1 LQRQTQSKK
10 ASTSTHQTQTQSN
23 LMTYQNLLEILQ
35 TLTLEQL
42 KMDVS
47 IYDIGDDEFYPM
59 NGFHF
64 SNETTQVLDPE
75 HPYLSF

>member
-10 ASTSTHQTQTQSN
+10 TDTSTHQTQTQNN

-35 TLTLEQL
+35 TLTIEQL

-47 IYDIGDDEFYPM
+47 IYDIGNDEFCPM

-64 SNETTQVLDPE
+64 TDNTVDVLDPE
-75 HPYLSF
+75 HPYISF

>member
-1 LQRQTQSKK
+1 MQGETQSKK
-10 ASTSTHQTQTQSN
+10 TSIATHQTQTQSN

-42 KMDVS
+42 KSDVS
-47 IYDIGDDEFYPM
+47 IYDIANDEFYPM
-59 NGFHF
+59 NRFHLTD
-64 SNETTQVLDPE
+64 ETVDVLDPE

>member
-1 LQRQTQSKK
+1 MQGETQSKK
-10 ASTSTHQTQTQSN
+10 TSIAAHQTQTQSN

-35 TLTLEQL
+35 TLTLDQL

-64 SNETTQVLDPE
+64 ADKTVDVLDSD
-75 HPYLSF
+75 HPYVSF

>member
-1 LQRQTQSKK
+1 LQGETQSKK

-47 IYDIGDDEFYPM
+47 IYDIANDEFYPM
-59 NGFHF
+59 NSFHF
-64 SNETTQVLDPE
+64 SDNTTQVLDTD
-75 HPYLSF
+75 HPYVSF

>member
-1 LQRQTQSKK
+1 
-10 ASTSTHQTQTQSN
+10 
-23 LMTYQNLLEILQ
+23 MTYQNLLEILQ

-59 NGFHF
+59 EGFHF
-64 SNETTQVLDPE
+64 TGDTTDVLDPE

>member
-1 LQRQTQSKK
+1 
-10 ASTSTHQTQTQSN
+10 
-23 LMTYQNLLEILQ
+23 MTYQNLLEILQ

-59 NGFHF
+59 NSFHF
-64 SNETTQVLDPE
+64 TGDTCDVLDPE
-75 HPYLSF
+75 HPYISF

>member
-1 LQRQTQSKK
+1 MQGETQSKK
-10 ASTSTHQTQTQSN
+10 TSIATHQTQTQSN

-42 KMDVS
+42 KSDVS
-47 IYDIGDDEFYPM
+47 IYDIANDEFYPM
-59 NGFHF
+59 NSFHLTD
-64 SNETTQVLDPE
+64 ETVDVLDPE

>member
-1 LQRQTQSKK
+1 
-10 ASTSTHQTQTQSN
+10 
-23 LMTYQNLLEILQ
+23 MTYKNLLEILQ

-42 KMDVS
+42 KMDVT

-64 SNETTQVLDPE
+64 SDKTVDVLDPE

>member
-1 LQRQTQSKK
+1 
-10 ASTSTHQTQTQSN
+10 
-23 LMTYQNLLEILQ
+23 MTYQNLLEILQ

-42 KMDVS
+42 KM
-47 IYDIGDDEFYPM
+47 

-64 SNETTQVLDPE
+64 TDKTVDVLDPE

>member
-1 LQRQTQSKK
+1 
-10 ASTSTHQTQTQSN
+10 
-23 LMTYQNLLEILQ
+23 MTYQNLLEILQ

-47 IYDIGDDEFYPM
+47 IYDFGDDKFYPM

-64 SNETTQVLDPE
+64 TDKTFAVLDPE
-75 HPYLSF
+75 PPYISF

>member
-1 LQRQTQSKK
+1 VQSTTKKTQ
-10 ASTSTHQTQTQSN
+10 ASTSITQTQTQSN

-64 SNETTQVLDPE
+64 TDKTVDVLDPE
-75 HPYLSF
+75 HPYISF

>member
-1 LQRQTQSKK
+1 MQGETQSKK

-47 IYDIGDDEFYPM
+47 IYDIANDEFYSM
-59 NGFHF
+59 NSFHF
-64 SNETTQVLDPE
+64 ADKTVDVLDTD
-75 HPYLSF
+75 HPYVSF

>member
-1 LQRQTQSKK
+1 
-10 ASTSTHQTQTQSN
+10 
-23 LMTYQNLLEILQ
+23 MTYQNLLEILQ

-42 KMDVS
+42 KMDVA
-47 IYDIGDDEFYPM
+47 IYDIGNDEFCPM

-75 HPYLSF
+75 HPYISF

>member
-1 LQRQTQSKK
+1 
-10 ASTSTHQTQTQSN
+10 
-23 LMTYQNLLEILQ
+23 MTYQNLLEILQ

-47 IYDIGDDEFYPM
+47 IYDIGNDEFCPM

-64 SNETTQVLDPE
+64 SDNTTQVLDPE
-75 HPYLSF
+75 HPYISF

>member
-1 LQRQTQSKK
+1 
-10 ASTSTHQTQTQSN
+10 
-23 LMTYQNLLEILQ
+23 MTYQNLLEILK

-64 SNETTQVLDPE
+64 TGDTCDVLDPE
-75 HPYLSF
+75 HPYVSF

>member
-1 LQRQTQSKK
+1 
-10 ASTSTHQTQTQSN
+10 
-23 LMTYQNLLEILQ
+23 MTYQNLLEILQ

-47 IYDIGDDEFYPM
+47 IYDIGNDEFCPM

-64 SNETTQVLDPE
+64 SDKTVDVLDPE
-75 HPYLSF
+75 HPYISF

>member
-1 LQRQTQSKK
+1 
-10 ASTSTHQTQTQSN
+10 
-23 LMTYQNLLEILQ
+23 MTYQNLLEILQ

-47 IYDIGDDEFYPM
+47 IYDISYDEFCPM
-59 NGFHF
+59 HNFHF
-64 SNETTQVLDPE
+64 ADNTVDVLDPD